1 MFMNPVIAQAEGEA
15 TYAKMIED
23 GFTEDQARAGQQ
35 ASETDTLAELNRWTL
50 ENVGLD

>member
-15 TYAKMIED
+15 TYAKMIEA
-23 GFTEDQARAGQQ
+23 GATEAEAREAQRI
-35 ASETDTLAELNRWTL
+35 SEADTLVELDRWTL